1 MQTVSQLYY
10 LGERLSS
17 DDLSTLKEETEEL
30 KCQVLG
36 ENDQRAARQLE
47 VCDLKRKVKDLEK
60 VVEASSADVLT
71 TRQKNQE
78 LGEEIDVLKAAAETF
93 KYEMVMAVNGARV
106 VSLVS

>member
-36 ENDQRAARQLE
+36 EKDQRAARQLE
-47 VCDLKRKVKDLEK
+47 VCDLK
-60 VVEASSADVLT
+60 
-71 TRQKNQE
+71 
-78 LGEEIDVLKAAAETF
+78 
-93 KYEMVMAVNGARV
+93 AR
-106 VSLVS
+106 